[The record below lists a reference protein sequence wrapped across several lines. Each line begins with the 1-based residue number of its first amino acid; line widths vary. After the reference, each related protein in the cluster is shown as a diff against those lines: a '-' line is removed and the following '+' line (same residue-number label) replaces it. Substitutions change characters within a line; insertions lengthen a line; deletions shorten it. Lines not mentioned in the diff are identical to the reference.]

1 MSVEALGVFLIAMDG
16 RTGAVQLRLHNVLGR
31 NKDGSLKTSYN
42 VRLFS
47 GGGKHIYNY
56 VPFIYQGGTR
66 NRNGDNITAAIGL
79 APNEISMTYAV
90 QMTETVS
97 PLDSERLPMTVRVIT
112 TMLDP
117 RTFEVPKPARNLTD
131 ELWVAAGMSYTADN
145 LEIVLSSAID
155 AVNALAPNYSLNRM
169 NVGQLPVTGNLRA

>member
-1 MSVEALGVFLIAMDG
+1 
-16 RTGAVQLRLHNVLGR
+16 VLGR
-31 NKDGSLKTSYN
+31 KGDGSIKTTYAVDLLQEGRN
-42 VRLFS
+42 RR
-47 GGGKHIYNY
+47 YDY

-79 APNEISMTYAV
+79 APNEISMSYAAE
-90 QMTETVS
+90 MTETVS
-97 PLDSERLPMTVRVIT
+97 PLDSERLPMTIRVIT

-117 RTFEVPKPARNLTD
+117 RTFEVLSPAKNLTD
-131 ELWVAAGMSYTADN
+131 ELWIAAGMSYTADN

-169 NVGQLPVTGNLRA
+169 NVGQLPVTGSLRV

>member
-31 NKDGSLKTSYN
+31 TSDGSIKTRYN
-42 VRLFS
+42 VNLI
-47 GGGKHIYNY
+47 GDGTHIYNY

-97 PLDSERLPMTVRVIT
+97 PIDSERLPMTVRVIT

-117 RTFEVPKPARNLTD
+117 RTFEVPNPARNLTD
-131 ELWVAAGMSYTADN
+131 ELWIAAGMSYTADN

>member
-1 MSVEALGVFLIAMDG
+1 MSVEALGVFITATDG
-16 RTGAVQLRLHNVLGR
+16 RTGKVELRLHNVVGQRLS
-31 NKDGSLKTSYN
+31 DGTLRPTIAADI
-42 VRLFS
+42 S
-47 GGGKHIYNY
+47 GDGNHLYTY

-66 NRNGDNITAAIGL
+66 NRNGDNITAGLGL

-97 PLDSERLPMTVRVIT
+97 PSDSERLPMTLRIIT
-112 TMLDP
+112 TTLDP
-117 RTFEVPKPARNLTD
+117 RTAEPLSPAKNLTD
-131 ELWVAAGMSYTADN
+131 ELWIAAGMSYNAET

-169 NVGQLPVTGNLRA
+169 NVGQLPVTGSLRI